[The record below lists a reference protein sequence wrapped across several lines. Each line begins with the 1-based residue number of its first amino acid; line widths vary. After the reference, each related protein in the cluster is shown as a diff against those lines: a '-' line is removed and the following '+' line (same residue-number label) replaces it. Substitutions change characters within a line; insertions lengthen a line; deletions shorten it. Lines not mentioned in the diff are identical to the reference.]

1 MSGNNFKL
9 RFSLL
14 MLLAVMVSAVPM
26 FAASAVIGSVAGS
39 TNATVG
45 GQALVPHTTLFS
57 GDSLRV
63 DDGAAVVAMGMGSRA
78 VFGRDT
84 VASFERS
91 TDEVSVLLGQGNVSI
106 YRPEDGV
113 ALRVKI
119 GDVTVATAKGFKT
132 LGEVAMVNGVVVVT
146 AKEGML
152 KVEGPGKSQELTK
165 GKSIAIM
172 PSKAEGKPGPQ
183 AGSASNHWSQSQW
196 VAVVTLAGVGVNT
209 AFSIADYQK
218 AKDAQTTAAKADAD
232 ALQAAADAN
241 AATAAATQ
249 ADADAKAALAAA
261 NQAIVIGKEACRLI
275 SSGDPVCQ

>member
-39 TNATVG
+39 TNASIG

-84 VASFERS
+84 VASFERGA
-91 TDEVSVLLGQGNVSI
+91 DDVSVLLGQGNVSI

-113 ALRVKI
+113 ALRVKV
-119 GDVTVATAKGFKT
+119 GDVTVSTAKGFKT
-132 LGEVAMVNGVVVVT
+132 LGEVAMVNGAVVVT

-152 KVEGPGKSQELTK
+152 KVEGSGKSTELTK

-172 PSKAEGKPGPQ
+172 QQKAEGKPAPQ
-183 AGSASNHWSQSQW
+183 AGTAASHLSQSQW
-196 VAVVTLAGVGVNT
+196 ISIVTLAGVGVNT
-209 AFSIADYQK
+209 GFSIADYQK
-218 AKDAQTTAAKADAD
+218 AKDAQTTAAEANTNAVQADTD
-232 ALQAAADAN
+232 AK

-261 NQAIVIGKEACRLI
+261 QQAAAIATAACQLV
-275 SSGDPVCQ
+275 SPTDPACL